1 MNAFCCRGWFVF
13 VFSLISLTAVRGQ
26 SPPATLTPPSPA
38 TPQIHCARVFGV
50 HPGAPFL
57 FTVAATGE
65 RPMTFSA
72 DKLPAGLNLDSSTG
86 RITGT
91 SPKAGS
97 YPVVLHAKNPL
108 GETKSDLLIKSG
120 KTLALTPPLGWNSW
134 NCFAD
139 AVSDQKVRAAVDAM
153 VSSGLINHGWTY
165 INIDDF
171 WQVNPTSKDPSL
183 QGAERDANGNILP
196 NSRFPDMK
204 ALVDYIHSR
213 GLKAGIYSSPGPY
226 TCGRCTGSYRHE
238 AQDARQYAAWGFD
251 YLKYDWCTYSEIYKK
266 ESGGKTLDGL
276 QKPYREMA
284 ADLKATGRDIV
295 FSFCQY
301 GMGKV
306 WLWGAE
312 TGGNSWRTCDDIR
325 DTWDS
330 MIGNAEKSA
339 PLAKFA
345 GPGHW
350 NDPDMLVVGKVG
362 WGPTIHDTHLTPDEQ
377 YTHIS
382 LWCLQAAPLLIGCD
396 LTQLD
401 PFTLGLL
408 TNDEVLAIDQDP
420 LGKAAHLVPDNPKEK
435 DSPIQ
440 LWVKPLRDGVAVGLI
455 NLGDGT
461 AQCTVTSD
469 EVGTTSKTTIYDV
482 WQHKELGVFQREFES
497 PPIPAHGVLLLHLV
511 KTAK

>member
-1 MNAFCCRGWFVF
+1 M
-13 VFSLISLTAVRGQ
+13 AV
-26 SPPATLTPPSPA
+26 
-38 TPQIHCARVFGV
+38 
-50 HPGAPFL
+50 
-57 FTVAATGE
+57 
-65 RPMTFSA
+65 
-72 DKLPAGLNLDSSTG
+72 
-86 RITGT
+86 
-91 SPKAGS
+91 
-97 YPVVLHAKNPL
+97 
-108 GETKSDLLIKSG
+108 
-120 KTLALTPPLGWNSW
+120 
-134 NCFAD
+134 
-139 AVSDQKVRAAVDAM
+139 
-153 VSSGLINHGWTY
+153 
-165 INIDDF
+165 
-171 WQVNPTSKDPSL
+171 
-183 QGAERDANGNILP
+183 
-196 NSRFPDMK
+196 
-204 ALVDYIHSR
+204 
-213 GLKAGIYSSPGPY
+213 
-226 TCGRCTGSYRHE
+226 
-238 AQDARQYAAWGFD
+238 
-251 YLKYDWCTYSEIYKK
+251 
-266 ESGGKTLDGL
+266 
-276 QKPYREMA
+276 
-284 ADLKATGRDIV
+284 DLKATGRDIV

-350 NDPDMLVVGKVG
+350 NDPDMLVVGKIG
-362 WGPTIHDTHLTPDEQ
+362 WGSTARGTHLTPDEQ

-455 NLGDGT
+455 NLGDGP
-461 AQCTVTSD
+461 AQRTVTSD

>member
-1 MNAFCCRGWFVF
+1 MA
-13 VFSLISLTAVRGQ
+13 
-26 SPPATLTPPSPA
+26 
-38 TPQIHCARVFGV
+38 
-50 HPGAPFL
+50 
-57 FTVAATGE
+57 
-65 RPMTFSA
+65 FSA
-72 DKLPAGLNLDSSTG
+72 DKLPAGLSLDSATG
-86 RITGT
+86 RIAGT
-91 SPKAGS
+91 APKAGV
-97 YPVVLHAKNPL
+97 YPVVLHAKNAL
-108 GETKSDLLIKSG
+108 GETKSEWLIKSG
-120 KTLALTPPLGWNSW
+120 KTIALTPPLGWNSW
-134 NCFAD
+134 NCFAG
-139 AVSDQKVRAAVDAM
+139 AVSDEKVRAAADAM
-153 VSSGLINHGWTY
+153 VNSGLINHGWTY

-226 TCGRCTGSYRHE
+226 TCGRCTGSYQHE

-251 YLKYDWCTYSEIYKK
+251 YLKYDWCTYGDVYKK
-266 ESGGKTLDGL
+266 ESGGKGL
-276 QKPYREMA
+276 EGLKKPYREMA

-306 WLWGAE
+306 WRWGAQ

-325 DTWDS
+325 DTWES

-339 PLAKFA
+339 PLAEFA

-350 NDPDMLVVGKVG
+350 NDPDMLVVGKIG
-362 WGPTIHDTHLTPDEQ
+362 WGPTMHNTHLTPDEQ

-420 LGKAAHLVPDNPKEK
+420 LGKAGYSLVIKSAEYIPVQ
-435 DSPIQ
+435 I
-440 LWVKPLRDGVAVGLI
+440 WAKPLRDGSMAVGLFNVGNQPLSSPI
-455 NLGDGT
+455 PFGQLGIKGPRL
-461 AQCTVTSD
+461 
-469 EVGTTSKTTIYDV
+469 IRDV
-482 WQHKELGVFQREFES
+482 WRQKDLGTFSGKYES
-497 PPIPAHGVLLLHLV
+497 PPIPPHGVLLLRFG
-511 KTAK
+511 KS

>member
-1 MNAFCCRGWFVF
+1 
-13 VFSLISLTAVRGQ
+13 
-26 SPPATLTPPSPA
+26 
-38 TPQIHCARVFGV
+38 
-50 HPGAPFL
+50 
-57 FTVAATGE
+57 
-65 RPMTFSA
+65 MTFSA
-72 DKLPAGLNLDSSTG
+72 DKLPAGLSLDSATG

-91 SPKAGS
+91 APKAGA
-97 YPVVLHAKNPL
+97 YPVVLHAKNTL

-134 NCFAD
+134 NCFGD
-139 AVSDQKVRAAVDAM
+139 TVSDAKVRAAADAM
-153 VSSGLINHGWTY
+153 VGSGLINHGWTY

-171 WQVNPTSKDPSL
+171 WQINPMSKDASL
-183 QGAERDANGNILP
+183 QGAERDASGNILP

-213 GLKAGIYSSPGPY
+213 GLKAGIYSSPGPF
-226 TCGRCTGSYRHE
+226 TCGGCTGSYQHE

-251 YLKYDWCTYSEIYKK
+251 YLKYDWCTYRDIYNK
-266 ESGGKTLDGL
+266 ESGGKGIDGL
-276 QKPYREMA
+276 KKPYREMA

-306 WLWGAE
+306 WMWGPQ
-312 TGGNSWRTCDDIR
+312 TGANSWRTCDDIR
-325 DTWDS
+325 DNWDS

-339 PLAKFA
+339 PLAKFT

-350 NDPDMLVVGKVG
+350 NDPDMLVVGKVA
-362 WGPTIHDTHLTPDEQ
+362 WGPIAHDTHLTPDEQ

-408 TNDEVLAIDQDP
+408 TNDEVLAIDQDSM
-420 LGKAAHLVPDNPKEK
+420 GKAANLVPDSPKEK

-440 LWVKPLRDGVAVGLI
+440 LWLKPMCDGAAVGLI
-455 NLGDGT
+455 NLGDGPAQRTLT
-461 AQCTVTSD
+461 AD
-469 EVGTTSKTTIYDV
+469 DVGISSKTTIYDV

-497 PPIPAHGVLLLHLV
+497 PMIPAHGVLLLHLV
-511 KTAK
+511 KSTK